1 MKFKPKWNLK
11 KDANKHD
18 KHGKSDKN
26 EFNKHISESK
36 RIQSVIAASS
46 GNLVEWFDFYI
57 YGFAAVYFAH
67 NFSNATSPLIQQISV
82 FGVFA
87 AGFLMLPVGSAIF
100 GSIADKIGR
109 KSSMVV
115 SIVFMA
121 LGSFSIAFLPDKHS
135 IGDIAIILLL
145 LARLLQ
151 GVAVGGEYGIA
162 AAYLSEIAPKG
173 KRGFYSSFQYLT
185 LIGGQLLAVAS
196 ISFLFLFF
204 DAGQMRDFGWRI
216 LFFTGGVLAL
226 LSLLVR
232 TFMIDDSSEILKK
245 YEDRGSLKA
254 LLKSW
259 KSVALVLGITAGC
272 SPAYYII
279 TVYSKVYMINN
290 GIDEHIANNIMLG
303 ALFLL
308 FIVVPFMGALSDKI
322 GLKNSLLIF
331 CVFAFF
337 GIYPSFLMMRETTD
351 PLLLFA
357 IVGFMCFMLGFY
369 SAVAGIFKTTLFPPQ
384 VRALGTGISYTIG
397 AAAFGGSA
405 NYVALQFKAN
415 GIEYGFFIYFAV
427 LMAVATI
434 CVVLIPKKRELD

>member
-11 KDANKHD
+11 KDASKH
-18 KHGKSDKN
+18 DKN
-26 EFNKHISESK
+26 EFNKNISESK

-232 TFMIDDSSEILKK
+232 TFMSDDSSEILKK

>member
-11 KDANKHD
+11 KDSSKHHD
-18 KHGKSDKN
+18 KHDKN
-26 EFNKHISESK
+26 EFNKNLSDAK

-67 NFSNATSPLIQQISV
+67 NFSNAESPLIQQISV

-121 LGSFSIAFLPDKHS
+121 LGSFSIAFLPDKHT

-151 GVAVGGEYGIA
+151 GIAVGGEYGIA

-196 ISFLFLFF
+196 ISFLFLLL
-204 DAGQMRDFGWRI
+204 DEAQMRDFGWRI
-216 LFFTGGVLAL
+216 LFFAGGVLAL
-226 LSLLVR
+226 
-232 TFMIDDSSEILKK
+232 
-245 YEDRGSLKA
+245 
-254 LLKSW
+254 
-259 KSVALVLGITAGC
+259 
-272 SPAYYII
+272 
-279 TVYSKVYMINN
+279 
-290 GIDEHIANNIMLG
+290 
-303 ALFLL
+303 
-308 FIVVPFMGALSDKI
+308 
-322 GLKNSLLIF
+322 
-331 CVFAFF
+331 
-337 GIYPSFLMMRETTD
+337 
-351 PLLLFA
+351 
-357 IVGFMCFMLGFY
+357 
-369 SAVAGIFKTTLFPPQ
+369 
-384 VRALGTGISYTIG
+384 
-397 AAAFGGSA
+397 
-405 NYVALQFKAN
+405 
-415 GIEYGFFIYFAV
+415 
-427 LMAVATI
+427 
-434 CVVLIPKKRELD
+434 